1 MIMAHDLGTTGDKA
15 TLVDDRG
22 RMVASVTT
30 RYATDFGPGGKA
42 EQNPQ
47 DWWDS
52 ACLASR
58 SLITSRPD
66 GADQV
71 EAVSFSGQMMGAVL
85 LDKRG
90 EALRPAII
98 WADTRSGKQTERLLA
113 TVDMERAYAITG
125 HRLNPTYSLS
135 KIMWVRDTE
144 PDLFASVRHFLLA
157 KDYVAFRLTGVIA
170 TDPSDASSTNA
181 YDQSAAAWSEEII
194 AAAAL
199 PISLFP
205 PITASTTVIGGLT
218 SEAAAATGLKQGT
231 PVVMGGGDGPMAALG
246 AGIVGPDSGAYCYL
260 GSSSWVS
267 LAADAPL
274 HDPGMCTMTFNH
286 VIPGGFVP
294 TATMQTGGA
303 SIEWIMDVLE
313 PGVPDRYARLLGR
326 LPEVQASADGV
337 YFLPHLLSE
346 RSPYWNPRARAV
358 FAGLARHHGPENMV
372 RAVVEGVAFNL
383 LTGLRAFTENGLP
396 IERVD
401 AIGGAA
407 NSAAIL
413 QVLADIWGVPVT
425 PRNLADEATSL
436 GAAVVAGVGIGLFE
450 SYEIAPRLSARGDE
464 LKPTAAETTRAARSY
479 DVFMDAYRRLEPWF
493 EAL

>member
-1 MIMAHDLGTTGDKA
+1 
-15 TLVDDRG
+15 
-22 RMVASVTT
+22 
-30 RYATDFGPGGKA
+30 
-42 EQNPQ
+42 
-47 DWWDS
+47 
-52 ACLASR
+52 
-58 SLITSRPD
+58 
-66 GADQV
+66 
-71 EAVSFSGQMMGAVL
+71 
-85 LDKRG
+85 
-90 EALRPAII
+90 
-98 WADTRSGKQTERLLA
+98 
-113 TVDMERAYAITG
+113 
-125 HRLNPTYSLS
+125 
-135 KIMWVRDTE
+135 
-144 PDLFASVRHFLLA
+144 
-157 KDYVAFRLTGVIA
+157 
-170 TDPSDASSTNA
+170 
-181 YDQSAAAWSEEII
+181 
-194 AAAAL
+194 
-199 PISLFP
+199 
-205 PITASTTVIGGLT
+205 
-218 SEAAAATGLKQGT
+218 
-231 PVVMGGGDGPMAALG
+231 MAALG

-286 VIPGGFVP
+286 VIPGRFVP

-313 PGVPDRYARLLGR
+313 PGVRDRYARLLGR
-326 LPEVQASADGV
+326 LPEVPASADGL
-337 YFLPHLLSE
+337 YFLPHLLGE

-383 LTGLRAFTENGLP
+383 LTGLRAFTANGLP

-450 SYEIAPRLSARGDE
+450 SFEIAPRLSARGDE
-464 LKPTAAETTRAARSY
+464 LKPAAVETARAARSY

-493 EAL
+493 ETL